1 MDPPLKRLTLPAS
14 PGSIS
19 AFSEFV
25 RDGAAAAGVATHEF
39 GKLEL
44 VLEEIL
50 INVARYAYTPE
61 TGAVEVTCAQAGPR
75 KIRIEIADFGRVF
88 NPLEADP
95 PDLSH
100 RRPWRLSG
108 AQHGGFH
115 RLPPGTESEHSILY
129 LPYGRRPR
137 QWRMMGAS
145 KLFYRPAT
153 SFGNVSLYNVSNAKG
168 QPE

>member
-1 MDPPLKRLTLPAS
+1 MDPPLKRLTLPANA
-14 PGSIS
+14 GSIS

-61 TGAVEVTCAQAGPR
+61 TGAVEVTYAQAGPH

-95 PDLSH
+95 PDLSRGLADRPIGGLGVFLVRSMVDSIDY
-100 RRPWRLSG
+100 RREQNRNVLS
-108 AQHGGFH
+108 F
-115 RLPPGTESEHSILY
+115 I
-129 LPYGRRPR
+129 
-137 QWRMMGAS
+137 
-145 KLFYRPAT
+145 FPAD
-153 SFGNVSLYNVSNAKG
+153 GDPANG
-168 QPE
+168 E

>member
-1 MDPPLKRLTLPAS
+1 MDPPLKRLSLPAS
-14 PGSIS
+14 AGSIS

-61 TGAVEVTCAQAGPR
+61 TGAVEVAYAPAGPC

-95 PDLSH
+95 PDLSRGLADRPIGGLGVFLVRSMVDSIDY
-100 RRPWRLSG
+100 RREQNRNILS
-108 AQHGGFH
+108 FVF
-115 RLPPGTESEHSILY
+115 P
-129 LPYGRRPR
+129 
-137 QWRMMGAS
+137 
-145 KLFYRPAT
+145 
-153 SFGNVSLYNVSNAKG
+153 
-168 QPE
+168 

>member
-14 PGSIS
+14 AGSIS

-25 RDGAAAAGVATHEF
+25 RDGAVAAGVATHEF

-50 INVARYAYTPE
+50 INIARYAYLPD
-61 TGAVEVTCAQAGPR
+61 TGAVEVAYTPMGPR

-95 PDLSH
+95 PDLSRGLADRPIGGLGVFLVRSMVDSIDY
-100 RRPWRLSG
+100 RREQGRNILS
-108 AQHGGFH
+108 FVF
-115 RLPPGTESEHSILY
+115 P
-129 LPYGRRPR
+129 
-137 QWRMMGAS
+137 
-145 KLFYRPAT
+145 
-153 SFGNVSLYNVSNAKG
+153 
-168 QPE
+168 